1 MRRWLLAVLAAAWL
15 VPAMGVGWSA
25 QGRPSGASGRPPGV
39 LKGKLVVAVMDQVS
53 WHDVLDEGAQTP
65 TLRKLAGEGAVGMM
79 CVRTVR
85 AGEGGYL
92 TMGAGARAAASA
104 PAGSAANPEGRAFQ
118 VGEMVEGMTAGS
130 RYLAYTGLPPA
141 GDAIVHL
148 GIGDLTRQNLLA
160 SYPVRVGLLGDE
172 LARAGL
178 RVACVGNA
186 DTPMGPHREIVA
198 LAMDG
203 RGIVKLGEVGGGLA
217 RRSPAT
223 PGAVAT
229 DRPRFLQAFAE
240 ASRAADV
247 IFLELGE
254 TARVGEYANEMTP
267 GEAVV
272 ARRRAIERSDRL
284 LGDALSMMPEKGW
297 AVMVLTPVVR
307 PGDPEEQ
314 LAALAPVIL
323 AGPEAQKGVLT
334 SPSTR
339 RPGVVVNTDVAA
351 TVLDFFG
358 LPRPADTV
366 GRAMATVEVAG
377 GTGEWLT
384 SQVKR
389 QDEVEAVRR
398 YVFRWLPVLAAAGM
412 WSMALLLLL
421 RERAPYWARVI
432 VRGVLAV
439 AFAVPVSAL
448 LAGVYPM
455 SVVVM
460 VAAVAGGALVI
471 GLVSGWATMW
481 RSAQVAPAIMLAV
494 ALIYDLVR
502 GQQMLAW
509 SPLSYSAAAGARFYG
524 VGNEYGGALL
534 GAGLVGAAGA
544 LGSRASAGM
553 GKRLLT
559 AAVLLAVAVLVGHP
573 QFGANLGVALA
584 CATGFGVFM
593 LYLWRDEPSWREVAA
608 VGLLVFGLVG
618 AAAIADVFLRGGEAS
633 HVGMLAA
640 SVKAEGWTP
649 LWDTVSRKLA
659 MNMLLVRTSTWS
671 EASAGALAALVVLLV
686 APPGR
691 AIAAMRE
698 QEWLQPALIACVIG
712 AAAAFAFNDS
722 GVVAAGMALLF
733 GVGALGY
740 AALGGGKA

>member
-1 MRRWLLAVLAAAWL
+1 MRRWLPPALAAAWL
-15 VPAMGVGWSA
+15 VATIGVSCA
-25 QGRPSGASGRPPGV
+25 AKER
-39 LKGKLVVAVMDQVS
+39 KLVVAVMDGVA
-53 WHDVLDEGAQTP
+53 WHDLLDDRAQAP

-85 AGEGGYL
+85 TGQGGYL

-104 PAGSAANPEGRAFQ
+104 PVGSPADPEGQGFHT
-118 VGEMVEGMTAGS
+118 GEMVEGTTAGA
-130 RYLAYTGLPPA
+130 RYQAYTGSVP
-141 GDAIVHL
+141 GSDAIVHL

-172 LARAGL
+172 LERAGL

-186 DTPMGPHREIVA
+186 DTAMGPHREIVA
-198 LAMDG
+198 LAMNQ
-203 RGIVKLGEVGGGLA
+203 RGTVPLGNVGGGLA

-223 PGAVAT
+223 PGGLAT
-229 DRPRFLQAFAE
+229 DRPRFLEAFAE
-240 ASRAADV
+240 ASKAADV
-247 IFLELGE
+247 IFVELGE
-254 TARVGEYANEMTP
+254 TARAGEYIEEMTP
-267 GEAVV
+267 AEAVV

-284 LGDALSMMPEKGW
+284 LGDALSMMPKEGW

-307 PGDPEEQ
+307 LADPEEQ
-314 LAALAPVIL
+314 LAPLAPVIL
-323 AGPEAQKGVLT
+323 GGPEAQKGLLT

-339 RPGVVVNTDVAA
+339 RVGVVVNTDVAA
-351 TVLDFFG
+351 TVLEFFG

-366 GRAMATVEVAG
+366 GRAMATVAVAG
-377 GTGEWLT
+377 ATRQWLS

-398 YVFRWLPVLAAAGM
+398 YVFRWLPVLVAVGM
-412 WSMALLLLL
+412 WSAALLLLL
-421 RERAPYWARVI
+421 GERAPYWARVI
-432 VRGVLAV
+432 ARGLLAV
-439 AFAVPVSAL
+439 AFAAPVAAL
-448 LAGVYPM
+448 LSGVYPM
-455 SVVVM
+455 SLAVM
-460 VAAVAGGALVI
+460 GAVVAGGAVVI

-509 SPLSYSAAAGARFYG
+509 SPLSYSAAAGSRFYG
-524 VGNEYGGALL
+524 VGNEYAGALL
-534 GAGLVGAAGA
+534 GAALVGVAGA
-544 LGSRASAGM
+544 LGSRASAGI
-553 GKRLLT
+553 GKRLA
-559 AAVLLAVAVLVGHP
+559 AAVALLAVAVLVGHP
-573 QFGANLGVALA
+573 RFGANLGVALA
-584 CATGFGVFM
+584 CAIGFGVFM
-593 LYLWRDEPSWREVAA
+593 LYLWRDEPGWREVAA
-608 VGLLVFGLVG
+608 VGLLVFGMVG
-618 AAAIADVFLRGGEAS
+618 AAAMADVFLKGGDAS

-640 SVKAEGWTP
+640 SVKAEGWTA
-649 LWDTVSRKLA
+649 LWDTVSRKFA

-671 EASAGALAALVVLLV
+671 DAALGALAAVVVLL
-686 APPGR
+686 AARPGR

-698 QEWLQPALIACVIG
+698 QEWLQPAVVACVIG
-712 AAAAFAFNDS
+712 AAAAFALNDS